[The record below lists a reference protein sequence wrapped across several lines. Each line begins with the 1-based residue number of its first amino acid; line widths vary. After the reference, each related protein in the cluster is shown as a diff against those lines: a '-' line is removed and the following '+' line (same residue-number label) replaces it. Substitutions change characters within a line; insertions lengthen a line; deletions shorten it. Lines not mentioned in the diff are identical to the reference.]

1 LRAAIVDTSWS
12 AAFVSYVIRQ
22 SGAAANAFRSA
33 NAHSVYIY
41 DAFAASLAEPAN
53 AAGERLY
60 RACPLATTRPRAG
73 DLICNQREPAFADAG
88 EEAVRER
95 IRADL
100 HGGGPA
106 RSIRRTHCEVVAH
119 VDAQARK
126 LYTIGGNVNQ
136 AVAARKLNLRADLKF
151 SAAQKGRCGGAG
163 HWTLP
168 QGAAETPHGAAPAHK
183 CSLNDKKWF
192 VLLQV
197 R

>member
-1 LRAAIVDTSWS
+1 M
-12 AAFVSYVIRQ
+12 
-22 SGAAANAFRSA
+22 
-33 NAHSVYIY
+33 
-41 DAFAASLAEPAN
+41 
-53 AAGERLY
+53 
-60 RACPLATTRPRAG
+60 
-73 DLICNQREPAFADAG
+73 
-88 EEAVRER
+88 
-95 IRADL
+95 
-100 HGGGPA
+100 
-106 RSIRRTHCEVVAH
+106 VAH

-136 AVAARKLNLRADLKF
+136 AVAARKLNLRGDLKF

-168 QGAAETPHGAAPAHK
+168 QGAAETTHGAAPAPPASSPAHK